1 MSAMPEHAVHP
12 PAMGQRQE
20 RTAAVRRALLAIILL
35 NAVVVAVKLAVGIR
49 TGSLTVIGA
58 ALESTLD
65 MLNSAVGM
73 FVVTVAARGPDE
85 DHPYGHGKFET
96 LGALGIVVFLSIT
109 CFELLRHA
117 VLTLWRGGTVDR
129 AEPLELGL
137 LAATA
142 GVNIFVVWYE
152 RKRGRELHSPFLL
165 ADAEHTR
172 SDLYVTGM
180 AVGSLLLATFG
191 IEEADPVLAMLVA
204 VVIIRSGYQIFRASL
219 PVLVD
224 ERAVEA
230 GEIRRILDGLPRV
243 NDVRDIRSRTGAA
256 GVLFAEITIVVAGGT
271 SVADAHELADAVESR
286 IEAALG
292 PSQVSVHVEPS

>member
-1 MSAMPEHAVHP
+1 
-12 PAMGQRQE
+12 MGQRQE